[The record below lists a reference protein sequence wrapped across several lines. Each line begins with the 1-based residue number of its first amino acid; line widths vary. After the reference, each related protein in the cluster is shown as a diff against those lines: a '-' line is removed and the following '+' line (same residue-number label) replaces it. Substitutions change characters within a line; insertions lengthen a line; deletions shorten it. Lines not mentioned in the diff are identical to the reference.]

1 MKRKVLMFADD
12 YPPRGWSGVQRT
24 VKFVRYM
31 PECGWDPI
39 VVAPSDWYSPVPL
52 DYSFSE
58 EVAHAVTIRTRAFTR
73 EDWSRLAHVLW
84 RGLKPV
90 LAPLG
95 RDEEWL
101 VHGLRWRLESLFFP
115 DAGVTWLP
123 YAVKAG
129 LGAVRRY
136 RPEMIYA
143 TAPPY
148 STLISAWI
156 VAKMSEVPLV
166 VDLRDLWI
174 DNPLRLIRGR
184 FKKRIDNFLERVV
197 LSGSSAIVTTT
208 QSGAKLLTKKYPKK
222 RNKVFTVYNGYDE
235 KDFSGHAE
243 SKKVGGAQ
251 RKLVISHVGSLYGD
265 RSPAPFLKGLATFLE
280 NEFPRHVAISVRF
293 IGQVSQ
299 FMDVFEA
306 YKHLGV
312 VELKETVDHPMAIEM
327 MKNSDV
333 LLLIQPEKHK
343 KVIPGKVFEYL
354 ASRRPI
360 LGIVPRDGE
369 VAELLRKVGNAWV
382 VDVRDE
388 EEICQCLN
396 EIYEIWRPWQI
407 VGKTDQEYVRKFER
421 KSLTAQLCKIFAAV
435 AGDRPYPSQVP

>member
-1 MKRKVLMFADD
+1 MKRKVLMFAYD

-31 PECGWDPI
+31 PDYGWDPI
-39 VVAPSDWYSPVPL
+39 VVAPSDWYSPAPL
-52 DYSFSE
+52 DYSFSD
-58 EVAHAVTIRTRAFTR
+58 EVAHAVTIRTRTFTI
-73 EDWSRLAHVLW
+73 EDWSRLGHTLW
-84 RGLKPV
+84 RGLRPI
-90 LAPLG
+90 LSPLG

-101 VHGLRWRLESLFFP
+101 VHGLRWRLESLLFP
-115 DAGVTWLP
+115 DEGVAWLP
-123 YAVKAG
+123 YAVRGG

-136 RPEMIYA
+136 RPEVIYA

-156 VAKMSEVPLV
+156 VAKMSKVPLV

-174 DNPLRLIRGR
+174 DAPLRLIRGR
-184 FKKRIDNFLERVV
+184 FKKRIDKFLERVV

-208 QSGAKLLTKKYPKK
+208 QSGARWLTEKYPKK
-222 RNKVFTVYNGYDE
+222 RDKVFTVYNGYDE
-235 KDFSGHAE
+235 KDFSGHAA
-243 SKKVGGAQ
+243 SKKVGGAR
-251 RKLVISHVGSLYGD
+251 RKLIISHVGSLYGD
-265 RSPAPFLKGLATFLE
+265 RSPAPFLKGLVTYLE
-280 NEFPRHVAISVRF
+280 REFPRQLAIAVRF
-293 IGQVSQ
+293 VGGVSQ

-306 YKHLGV
+306 YEHLGV
-312 VELKETVDHPMAIEM
+312 VELKEAVDHPMAIEI

-333 LLLIQPEKHK
+333 LLLIVAEKHK

-360 LGIVPRDGE
+360 LGIVPQDGE
-369 VAELLRKVGNAWV
+369 IAELLREAGNAWV

-388 EEICQCLN
+388 EGIVRCLN
-396 EIYEIWRPWQI
+396 EIYERWRPGQV

-421 KSLTAQLCKIFAAV
+421 KSLTAQLCEIFVAV
-435 AGDRPYPSQVP
+435 AGARPCPSQVP